1 MFIQFVDVHQFATVF
16 TCALLAVVTSGA
28 TMAIVSML
36 RDRTTRED
44 RWLSEGRAKK
54 GDCYKDL

>member
-1 MFIQFVDVHQFATVF
+1 
-16 TCALLAVVTSGA
+16 
-28 TMAIVSML
+28 MAIVSML

-54 GDCYKDL
+54 GDCYKNL